1 MTWGFF
7 EMTFFATSG
16 FLNRQTAT
24 PGPKIGNVY
33 QGENTLNKLVLEIQK
48 VVQKIEAPFEIIIV
62 ETQYIEE
69 ALKKRQYL
77 FMTMNWY
84 NYSGNIIQL
93 FLFFLKQDFTNINL

>member
-1 MTWGFF
+1 M
-7 EMTFFATSG
+7 
-16 FLNRQTAT
+16 
-24 PGPKIGNVY
+24 
-33 QGENTLNKLVLEIQK
+33 LEIQK

-84 NYSGNIIQL
+84 HYSGNIIQL
-93 FLFFLKQDFTNINL
+93 FLFF